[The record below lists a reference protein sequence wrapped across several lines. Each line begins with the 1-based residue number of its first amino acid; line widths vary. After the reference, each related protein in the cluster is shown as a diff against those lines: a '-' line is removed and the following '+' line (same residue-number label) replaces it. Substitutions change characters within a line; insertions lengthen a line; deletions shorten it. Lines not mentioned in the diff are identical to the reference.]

1 MMPRSATT
9 ITFAATS
16 CTQKSI
22 RPKNKGSKTE
32 KECPLLTDLFTRL
45 KLEPHTR
52 IRIPLTT
59 RETLMELSK
68 RVLRTRNLHPTCV
81 DPTHSIALF
90 LVVPPSLMVKN
101 ANRIPLKVKFLE
113 LPKLRI
119 LVVKDSEVSVQEPL
133 TSSVM
138 TKLITT
144 KVHKT

>member
-9 ITFAATS
+9 TTFVATS
-16 CTQKSI
+16 CTQKLT
-22 RPKNKGSKTE
+22 RPKNKSFKTE
-32 KECPLLTDLFTRL
+32 KECPLSKDLFTRP

-68 RVLRTRNLHPTCV
+68 RVLRMRNSHPTCV
-81 DPTHSIALF
+81 DPTPSIALF
-90 LVVPPSLMVKN
+90 SVVQLSLMVKN
-101 ANRIPLKVKFLE
+101 ANRIPLKVEFLE
-113 LPKLRI
+113 HPKLRT

-138 TKLITT
+138 IKLTT
-144 KVHKT
+144 TRVHKT